1 MTAETS
7 NPSQPFGFRCKTCGV
22 WHEGVPLDFGSDL
35 PQIAIPPDEFGTR
48 VWNDGDFCV
57 VDEREFFIRGCLEI
71 PVRGAPG
78 PLIYGVWTSLSDNS
92 FRRARELAA
101 GAPLPPDEPPWFGW
115 FANSLDGY
123 PETLLLKARVQ
134 ARPGGMRPTIELEP
148 TDHPLA
154 VEQREGITAERL
166 IEIVRRL
173 VHAGK

>member
-1 MTAETS
+1 M
-7 NPSQPFGFRCKTCGV
+7 
-22 WHEGVPLDFGSDL
+22 
-35 PQIAIPPDEFGTR
+35 
-48 VWNDGDFCV
+48 
-57 VDEREFFIRGCLEI
+57 EI